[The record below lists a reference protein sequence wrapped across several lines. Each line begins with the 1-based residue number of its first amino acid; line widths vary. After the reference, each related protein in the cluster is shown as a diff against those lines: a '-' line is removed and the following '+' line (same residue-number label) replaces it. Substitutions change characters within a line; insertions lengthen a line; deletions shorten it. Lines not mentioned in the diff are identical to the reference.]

1 MKENNQQKTRRG
13 RKPLG
18 DETRQVIKITLPP
31 SQIQA
36 LLRLLKITGE
46 SVSNFTERAI
56 KEAIYKEMLDASRF
70 AADLLKKDT
79 ALKPEPKRIPAPIQF
94 QEPTPLPTNIIEIP
108 LFGSVAAG
116 TPSGPL
122 DVADGTHPV
131 PRDLLGKHKPADLY
145 VLRING
151 ESMQPEYRDGRFI
164 LCRKLRDGEYA
175 KKGQDVI
182 ANDANG
188 AYFKRLEYRKEGKIG
203 DTPRKAV
210 PRLVSI
216 NPDYPEVLPVADCP
230 IVAVVISKL

>member
-18 DETRQVIKITLPP
+18 DEKRQVIKITLPP

-116 TPSGPL
+116 TPAVRLMSLTTPTRCHATSLASTSRRTSTSCASTARACSRNTATAASFSAASSGT
-122 DVADGTHPV
+122 VSM
-131 PRDLLGKHKPADLY
+131 PRRA
-145 VLRING
+145 R
-151 ESMQPEYRDGRFI
+151 
-164 LCRKLRDGEYA
+164 
-175 KKGQDVI
+175 
-182 ANDANG
+182 
-188 AYFKRLEYRKEGKIG
+188 
-203 DTPRKAV
+203 T
-210 PRLVSI
+210 
-216 NPDYPEVLPVADCP
+216 
-230 IVAVVISKL
+230 